1 MKRFVIKNDDGTI
14 GMTATSGFMPPNYL
28 CEAHDDWTVDIITY
42 SDGIVYVDP
51 EKVRRKRMS
60 QAEQARLQ
68 AYEDFQIK
76 VTRVKEKFR
85 RKFWAV
91 IAVIII
97 YALYMIAR

>member
-28 CEAHDDWTVDIITY
+28 CEAHDDWIIDEITY

-51 EKVRRKRMS
+51 DKVRKKRLA
-60 QAEQARLQ
+60 QEQEAKIK

-85 RKFWAV
+85 RKFWALV
-91 IAVIII
+91 LLVAIGIA
-97 YALYMIAR
+97 AYMLR